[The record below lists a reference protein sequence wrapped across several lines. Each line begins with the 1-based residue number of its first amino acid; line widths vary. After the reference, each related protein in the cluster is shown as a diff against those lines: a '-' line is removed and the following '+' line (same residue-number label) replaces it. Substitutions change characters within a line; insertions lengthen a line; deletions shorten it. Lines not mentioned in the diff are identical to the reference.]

1 MTRRDLA
8 VRLTMMYFNENSPNT
23 FSLEELMAGA
33 IDTFAD
39 LDEHIDYY
47 IREVDDRLYRSRGL
61 QDYDV
66 NEDSF
71 TAYEWG
77 LVSLLEGL
85 REYRDR

>member
-8 VRLTMMYFNENSPNT
+8 VRLTMMYFNENRPNT
-23 FSLEELMAGA
+23 YSLDELLAGA
-33 IDTFAD
+33 IDIFAD
-39 LDEHIDYY
+39 LDEYIDYY

-77 LVSLLEGL
+77 LVAILEGL
-85 REYRDR
+85 KERRNK